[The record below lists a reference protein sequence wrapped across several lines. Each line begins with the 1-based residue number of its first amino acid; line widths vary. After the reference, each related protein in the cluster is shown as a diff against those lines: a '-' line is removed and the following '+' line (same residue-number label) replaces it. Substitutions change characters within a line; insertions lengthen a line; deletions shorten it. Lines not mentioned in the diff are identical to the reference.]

1 MMANKTLL
9 SIAIA
14 GALASTASS
23 YGFAQEAESKA
34 NVSNEAEQGAFV
46 LEKIQVT
53 AQRRTENLQETPIA
67 ITAFSQNAL
76 NDIGATNLQDLVEA
90 VPTIHTSRTNNGA
103 VQITLR
109 GITSTNN
116 TELGDPAVS
125 FNIDGIYMARPQAAS
140 ALMFDMEG
148 IEVLRGPQGTLFGR
162 NSPAGAI
169 NIKSARPGQDLEGS
183 IALAAA
189 NYDRRLVQGY
199 INVPVND
206 DFALRFAG
214 MHDSRNS
221 FNEVGET
228 PDGVTI
234 GSDEIY
240 DTVDD
245 TAGRVSA
252 LWTPN
257 ENLTWLVT
265 YDYLDSAGLP
275 QASQAI
281 GDEPRI
287 LDLNR
292 PSTFQMDTSSLRSK
306 LDWDFSS
313 TIGLSYLSSYNTLD
327 TNRISSGDLG
337 GGDQYANRENTSF
350 THELQIKSIEEGAKF
365 DWIAGIFY
373 YEEENN
379 TDFQVKSSP
388 NAGIRFLQPNRTSE
402 SFAVFGQGTYHID
415 DQWSMT
421 LGFRQSEDKK
431 EDVGGENQDCGLPP
445 FINDPTRD
453 FQNEDVGQP
462 QADDLCALAE
472 GNSPNTR
479 SNEWSAPTWRVQAD
493 YKQADN
499 MFFYGSIATGYKAGG
514 FGDAGSPDYDEE
526 NLTNYEVGM
535 KSDLLDGSLRLNLAA
550 YYSDYEDFQVTAI
563 EGSGNND
570 GVAAAATRNAGE
582 ASITGFEVEYTW
594 LATADTRVSGY
605 FAYTDAEF
613 EDFSTHVDTAFS
625 DPDVP
630 LVRGGG
636 PAWAYDATGNQ
647 LPFVSKYSA
656 QVVVEHNFEF
666 NDASTLRPRLAF
678 SWRDDYFLRSAN
690 LEPGAAIHP
699 DVSDEIRNST
709 LDLQDGYTMVD
720 ASLRYTS
727 ADETWSVELFGRN
740 LTDELVAISGDSSGA
755 GGNNTLEYTFKPPR
769 TYGIRFDY
777 HWN

>member
-1 MMANKTLL
+1 MVSNKTLL
-9 SIAIA
+9 SLAIA
-14 GALASTASS
+14 GALASS
-23 YGFAQEAESKA
+23 YCFAQEAESQTNGA
-34 NVSNEAEQGAFV
+34 NNQEQGAFA
-46 LEKIQVT
+46 LEKIEVT
-53 AQRRTENLQETPIA
+53 AQRRTQNLQETPIA
-67 ITAFSQNAL
+67 ITAFSQNML
-76 NDIGATNLQDLVEA
+76 NDIGATNLQDLVSA

-116 TELGDPAVS
+116 TALGDPAVS
-125 FNIDGIYMARPQAAS
+125 FNVDGIYMARPQAAS

-169 NIKSARPGQDLEGS
+169 NIKSARPSQEQEGS
-183 IALAAA
+183 VALAVG
-189 NYDRRLVQGY
+189 NYDRKLFQGHV
-199 INVPVND
+199 NVPVNE

-214 MHDSRNS
+214 MRDVRSS
-221 FNEVGET
+221 FNRVGTT
-228 PDGVTI
+228 PEGVTI
-234 GSDEIY
+234 DKDEIY

-245 TAGRVSA
+245 TAARVSA
-252 LWTPN
+252 LWTPTN
-257 ENLTWLVT
+257 DLTWLVT
-265 YDYLDSAGLP
+265 YDHLDSGGLP
-275 QASQAI
+275 QGSQFI
-281 GDEPRI
+281 GGNPRV

-292 PSTFQMDTSSLRSK
+292 PSSFQMDTSSLRSK

-313 TIGLSYLSSYNTLD
+313 TVGLSYLSSYNTLD
-327 TNRISSGDLG
+327 TRRFSSGDLG
-337 GGDQYANRENTSF
+337 GGDQFANRENTSL
-350 THELQIKSIEEGAKF
+350 THELQLKSIEDRSNFE
-365 DWIAGIFY
+365 WIAGIFY
-373 YEEENN
+373 FEEENS
-379 TDFQVKSSP
+379 TDFQVKTSP
-388 NAGIRFLQPNRTSE
+388 NAGIRFLQPNRQSE
-402 SFAVFGQGTYHID
+402 SYAVFGQGTYHLD

-431 EDVGGENQDCGLPP
+431 EDIGGENQDCGLPP

-462 QADDLCALAE
+462 QADDLCALAD
-472 GNSPNTR
+472 GKSPNTR
-479 SNEWSAPTWRVQAD
+479 SNEWSAPTWRAQVD
-493 YKQADN
+493 YKHTDD

-526 NLTNYEVGM
+526 NLTNYEVGL
-535 KSDLLDGSLRLNLAA
+535 KSDLLDGILRLNVAA
-550 YYSDYEDFQVTAI
+550 YYSDYQDFQVTAI

-582 ASITGFEVEYTW
+582 ASISGLEVEYTW
-594 LATADTRVSGY
+594 LPTENTRVSGF

-636 PAWAYDATGNQ
+636 PAWAIDATGNE

-656 QVVVEHNFEF
+656 QVVVEHHFEF
-666 NDASTLRPRLAF
+666 SDASTLRPRVAL

-699 DVSDEIRNST
+699 DVSDDIRFSS
-709 LDLQDGYTMVD
+709 LDVQDSYTMLD

-727 ADETWSVELFGRN
+727 SDETWSVELFGRN

-755 GGNNTLEYTFKPPR
+755 GGNNTLEYTYAQPR
-769 TYGIRFDY
+769 TYGVRFDY
-777 HWN
+777 HWF